1 MSRPT
6 AAKRVAGIATRVAIV
21 AGALGLATT
30 VGRSL
35 PEDSTPLHSDTFVMA
50 TSFSDYGLGAYLI
63 SVGAAAVAFVAR
75 RGPLP
80 LVVGALS
87 LGIGA
92 LHASWIVPRYLGDD
106 RPVNSTV
113 GSTVGFTLLSQ
124 NLKLGEAD
132 PDSAM
137 RAAENADVVVLVE
150 ATGPILEALRARGW
164 NERFPYATPN
174 TLPSDGADG
183 SAVFSRFPLRG
194 GHPLSGLL
202 HQTWSVT
209 VAVPHLGDVELL
221 AVHPVRPF
229 RGGTDWRT
237 EQDLLRRLIPT
248 TPRTIVSGDFNA
260 VDSHRPLRLLRADG
274 YRSSTDLAG
283 AGHRPT
289 YPSNEPVPPLIEI
302 DHVLL
307 GPGLTAT
314 ASTTVNVAGSDH
326 LGVLAEITGAA

>member
-1 MSRPT
+1 MSSIP
-6 AAKRVAGIATRVAIV
+6 AARRVAGIATGVAIA
-21 AGALGLATT
+21 AGAVGLATT

-63 SVGAAAVAFVAR
+63 SIGAAAVGFVAR

-87 LGIGA
+87 LGLGA
-92 LHASWIVPRYLGDD
+92 LHASWIVPRYVGGD
-106 RPVNSTV
+106 RPV
-113 GSTVGFTLLSQ
+113 GSSAGNTVGFTLLSQ

-132 PDSAM
+132 PDSVM
-137 RAAENADVVVLVE
+137 RAAEGADVVVLVE
-150 ATGPILEALRARGW
+150 VTEPLMAALRARGW
-164 NERFPYATPN
+164 DERFPYATPD
-174 TLPSDGADG
+174 TLPPDGADG
-183 SAVFSRFPLRG
+183 SAVFSRFPLR
-194 GHPLSGLL
+194 HERPLPDLL

-209 VAVPHLGDVELL
+209 VAVPQLGDVELL

-229 RGGTDWRT
+229 RGRTDWRA
-237 EQDLLRRLIPT
+237 EQDRLRRLVPT

-260 VDSHRPLRLLRADG
+260 VDSHRPLRLLQADG

-289 YPSNEPVPPLIEI
+289 YPANEPVPPLIEI

-307 GPGLTAT
+307 GPGLSAT

-326 LGVLAEITGAA
+326 LGVLAEITGAG